1 MERYRSF
8 GCGVAVAHGPVGPE
22 RRRQL
27 LIYVAA
33 TAQAAAG
40 LRAAEKPM
48 LEPAVTPRDQA
59 FYTRELGLRLGYP
72 ECCVAAFAAQVR
84 AGHPRSAA
92 RQPHPDYLHARL
104 AWTPRPDWR
113 LNCLLLRQHAR
124 LVSFAACRFDCP
136 AALAQAEALRALLAQ
151 HAPAELP
158 VLEAMLRRPL
168 AIERDGGRAWV
179 VVEDGRVSQAE
190 APCEAE
196 AGPAPGGRVSQA
208 EAPGEPRS
216 GAAQA
221 ADELAARSFLAAELA
236 ADGSLRGRGAP
247 PPICIDFSG
256 GSAAGGP

>member
-22 RRRQL
+22 RRAQL

-33 TAQAAAG
+33 TTQAAAG

-48 LEPAVTPRDQA
+48 LGPGVTPRDQA

-72 ECCVAAFAAQVR
+72 ACCVAAFAAQVR
-84 AGHPRSAA
+84 VGHPRSAA
-92 RQPHPDYLHARL
+92 RQPHPDYLHARK
-104 AWTPRPDWR
+104 AWAPRPDWR
-113 LNCLLLRQHAR
+113 LNCMLLRQHAR

-136 AALAQAEALRALLAQ
+136 AALAQAEALRALLGQ

-179 VVEDGRVSQAE
+179 IVEGGLVSQAE
-190 APCEAE
+190 APGEPQALALGE
-196 AGPAPGGRVSQA
+196 GGRVSQA
-208 EAPGEPRS
+208 EAPGP
-216 GAAQA
+216 ALAV
-221 ADELAARSFLAAELA
+221 DELAARSFLAAELA
-236 ADGSLRGRGAP
+236 ADGSLLGRGEP
-247 PPICIDFSG
+247 PPIWLDFSG
-256 GSAAGGP
+256 STSLA